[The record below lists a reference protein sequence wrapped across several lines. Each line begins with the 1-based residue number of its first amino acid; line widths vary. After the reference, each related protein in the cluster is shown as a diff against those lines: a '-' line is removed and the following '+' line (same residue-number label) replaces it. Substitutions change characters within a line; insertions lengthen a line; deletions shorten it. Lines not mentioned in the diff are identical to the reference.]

1 MHDII
6 FAPDDVSGEGLKVD
20 GVPPEMLAV
29 RHGDVVQVV
38 LADPQD
44 VPVQVLHWK
53 TVFID

>member
-1 MHDII
+1 MHDFI
-6 FAPDDVSGEGLKVD
+6 FPPDDVSGEGLQVD

-44 VPVQVLHWK
+44 VPEEGLQ
-53 TVFID
+53 